1 VIVTSYLFPDG
12 KFALDRLEG
21 LEKKVGREKLIVD
34 ISCRRR
40 EDGWVVA
47 MNGWKT
53 LTDMWVTKGMSTSS
67 RLLAS
72 DTLTSTQCSPNFTIT
87 SPGTKANDIESIA
100 LIEKYCSELL
110 IHAADVEGLCQGV
123 DEELVKKLGEWVSL
137 PCTYAGGARG

>member
-21 LEKKVGREKLIVD
+21 LLEKVGKEKLIVD

-53 LTDMWVTKGMSTSS
+53 LTDMWVTKGMS
-67 RLLAS
+67 LLPVLMLLGSQPAGLSPAS
-72 DTLTSTQCSPNFTIT
+72 TYHKQNRELMIQ
-87 SPGTKANDIESIA
+87 KA
-100 LIEKYCSELL
+100 
-110 IHAADVEGLCQGV
+110 
-123 DEELVKKLGEWVSL
+123 
-137 PCTYAGGARG
+137 

>member
-53 LTDMWVTKGMSTSS
+53 LTDMWVTQGMSISS
-67 RLLAS
+67 LISIPSLLAS
-72 DTLTSTQCSPNFTIT
+72 SIISTTSIGF
-87 SPGTKANDIESIA
+87 K
-100 LIEKYCSELL
+100 
-110 IHAADVEGLCQGV
+110 
-123 DEELVKKLGEWVSL
+123 
-137 PCTYAGGARG
+137 

>member
-1 VIVTSYLFPDG
+1 MIVTSYLFPDG

-53 LTDMWVTKGMSTSS
+53 LTDMWVTKGMSFSSPSIHLLRVFFWNLAIPSTSMYHMVLS
-67 RLLAS
+67 
-72 DTLTSTQCSPNFTIT
+72 
-87 SPGTKANDIESIA
+87 
-100 LIEKYCSELL
+100 
-110 IHAADVEGLCQGV
+110 
-123 DEELVKKLGEWVSL
+123 
-137 PCTYAGGARG
+137 

>member
-1 VIVTSYLFPDG
+1 MIVTSYLFPDG

-72 DTLTSTQCSPNFTIT
+72 GITTSTQY
-87 SPGTKANDIESIA
+87 SPGYTILSLGLKADDIESIG

-123 DEELVKKLGEWVSL
+123 DEELVTKLGEWVTL

>member
-21 LEKKVGREKLIVD
+21 LENKVGREKLIVD

-53 LTDMWVTKGMSTSS
+53 LTDMWVTKGMSFCFSVSQTTWVEDYV
-67 RLLAS
+67 RGLRE
-72 DTLTSTQCSPNFTIT
+72 IT
-87 SPGTKANDIESIA
+87 GWI
-100 LIEKYCSELL
+100 
-110 IHAADVEGLCQGV
+110 
-123 DEELVKKLGEWVSL
+123 W
-137 PCTYAGGARG
+137 

>member
-1 VIVTSYLFPDG
+1 MGERRADGKVIVTSYLFPDG

-53 LTDMWVTKGMSTSS
+53 LTDMWVTQGMS
-67 RLLAS
+67 
-72 DTLTSTQCSPNFTIT
+72 P
-87 SPGTKANDIESIA
+87 
-100 LIEKYCSELL
+100 
-110 IHAADVEGLCQGV
+110 
-123 DEELVKKLGEWVSL
+123 SL
-137 PCTYAGGARG
+137 PIPSMPSSLPQSYPILSSASSHMQEPG